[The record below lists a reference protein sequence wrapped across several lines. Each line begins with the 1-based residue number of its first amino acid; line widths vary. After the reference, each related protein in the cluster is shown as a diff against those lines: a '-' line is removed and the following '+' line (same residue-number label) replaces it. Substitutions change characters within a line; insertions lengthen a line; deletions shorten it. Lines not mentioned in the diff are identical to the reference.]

1 MTQNSK
7 QPESLKPDGE
17 LVIQTLAMP
26 NDANVYGDIFGGWLV
41 SQMDLGGAVLAH
53 RRAQNRVTTVAIDR
67 MSFIKPV
74 FVGDLVCCYAKV
86 LKTGRSSITVKVDV
100 WVSRMRVGEI
110 EHVTEG
116 ILTYV
121 AIGDDRRPKTIDWTL
136 TQKHHPINKD

>member
-1 MTQNSK
+1 MNKSNASDTV
-7 QPESLKPDGE
+7 EPDGE

-26 NDANVYGDIFGGWLV
+26 ADANVYSDIFGGWLV

-86 LKTGRSSITVKVDV
+86 LKTGRSSITIKVDV
-100 WVSRMRVGEI
+100 WVSRMRVGDI

-116 ILTYV
+116 TFTYV
-121 AIGDDRRPKTIDWTL
+121 AIGDDRRPKTIDW
-136 TQKHHPINKD
+136 QVVN